1 MLPTGLSSMGL
12 HYSWVV
18 PFYVAGSASTVG
30 LVKSDVHDHSDLD
43 RHSQFAASQL
53 HIHIR
58 PQLDTHT
65 IDLFTHFRIEL

>member
-30 LVKSDVHDHSDLD
+30 LVKSDVRDHSDLD
-43 RHSQFAASQL
+43 RHCLL
-53 HIHIR
+53 HLSYTFIFDHN
-58 PQLDTHT
+58 
-65 IDLFTHFRIEL
+65 